1 MPGKKI
7 TQSVIVQDKSNIE
20 LGVTNLST
28 TQKNRELA
36 AQVKSNERARL
47 KKKEDENQNKFK
59 ELMQKDWNR
68 EFFTLNKNLR

>member
-1 MPGKKI
+1 M
-7 TQSVIVQDKSNIE
+7 QDKSSIE
-20 LGVTNLST
+20 LGVTNLSV
-28 TQKNRELA
+28 TQKGRAMAE
-36 AQVKSNERARL
+36 QVKSDERARL